1 MRIACRPFDFEHL
14 VLSHGWAF
22 LAPFEWD
29 EDRRVL
35 RRRFLVE
42 GHGFNVEFSYRG
54 VGDRAMLCCSTGRGA
69 DSDIRAAL
77 TAAARR
83 MFWLESD
90 FSELWDLCRGSSELG
105 YVSQRRCG
113 GMLRSPTVFE
123 DIIKTICTTNCDW
136 RNTKRMC
143 ESLCSL
149 QDGAF
154 PDATTLLRMPAST
167 LRSRTS
173 MGYRVR
179 TVRTVAR
186 QWANGK
192 LPIEEWAREGD
203 YSRIRESLG
212 GIWGIGEYSIN
223 HILVLLGDFSQI
235 PVDSEVLQ
243 YLRQAH
249 FGGAPVDGK
258 AAVVPF
264 QRFGKY
270 QYIAYKF
277 GRIARRLNY
286 VDK

>member
-1 MRIACRPFDFEHL
+1 
-14 VLSHGWAF
+14 
-22 LAPFEWD
+22 
-29 EDRRVL
+29 
-35 RRRFLVE
+35 
-42 GHGFNVEFSYRG
+42 
-54 VGDRAMLCCSTGRGA
+54 
-69 DSDIRAAL
+69 
-77 TAAARR
+77 

-90 FSELWDLCRGSSELG
+90 FSELWDLCRGSAELG
-105 YVSQRRCG
+105 YVSRRRCG

-143 ESLCSL
+143 ESLCAL
-149 QDGAF
+149 HDGAF
-154 PDATTLLRMPAST
+154 PDATTLVRIPAAK
-167 LRSRTS
+167 LRSQTS

-179 TVRTVAR
+179 TVKTVAR
-186 QWANGK
+186 QWVNGK
-192 LPIEEWAREGD
+192 LPIDEWARAGD
-203 YSRIRESLG
+203 YLRIRESLG
-212 GIWGIGEYSIN
+212 RIWGIGDYSIN

-249 FGGAPVDGK
+249 FGGAQVDGK
-258 AAVVPF
+258 AAVLPF

>member
-1 MRIACRPFDFEHL
+1 MRVACKPFDFEHL

-29 EDRRVL
+29 DERRIL
-35 RRRFLVE
+35 RRRFLTE
-42 GHGFNVEFSYRG
+42 GRGFDVEFSYHCTG
-54 VGDRAMLCCSTGRGA
+54 NRAAVCCSGGHGA
-69 DSDIRAAL
+69 NSDVSATLMAAV
-77 TAAARR
+77 RR
-83 MFWLESD
+83 MFWLDSD
-90 FSELWDLCRGSSELG
+90 FSDLWNLCCGNAELE
-105 YVSQRRCG
+105 YVSRRRCG

-143 ESLCSL
+143 VSLCSL

-154 PDATTLLRMPAST
+154 PDPVALLRMPAST

-186 QWANGK
+186 LRADGK
-192 LPIEEWAREGD
+192 LPIEDWARVGD
-203 YSRIRESLG
+203 YDRIRASLG
-212 GIWGIGEYSIN
+212 RIWGIGAYSIN

-235 PVDSEVLQ
+235 PVDGEVLK

-249 FGGAPVDGK
+249 FDGTPVDGRE
-258 AAVVPF
+258 AVLPY

-277 GRIARRLNY
+277 GRIARMLNY